1 MRASAR
7 WRCCRAMA
15 DRTADQIQLEIA
27 GERQRLVDDVAE
39 LKREARTTIPVALAA
54 LVALAV
60 LTRGSGL
67 TRAGKLLW
75 RLR

>member
-1 MRASAR
+1 
-7 WRCCRAMA
+7 MA

-39 LKREARTTIPVALAA
+39 LKRDARTTIPVAIAA
-54 LVALAV
+54 LVSLAV
-60 LTRGSGL
+60 ITRGSGL

-75 RLR
+75 KLR

>member
-1 MRASAR
+1 
-7 WRCCRAMA
+7 MA
-15 DRTADQIQLEIA
+15 DRTAEQIRLEIA

-39 LKREARTTIPVALAA
+39 LKREARTTIPVAIAA
-54 LVALAV
+54 LVVLAV

-75 RLR
+75 KLR

>member
-1 MRASAR
+1 
-7 WRCCRAMA
+7 MA
-15 DRTADQIQLEIA
+15 ERTADQIRLEIA

-60 LTRGSGL
+60 LTRGKGL

-75 RLR
+75 KLR

>member
-1 MRASAR
+1 
-7 WRCCRAMA
+7 MA
-15 DRTADQIQLEIA
+15 ERTADQIRLEIA

-54 LVALAV
+54 LVVLAV

-75 RLR
+75 KLR

>member
-1 MRASAR
+1 
-7 WRCCRAMA
+7 MA

-75 RLR
+75 KLR